1 MSSGRVATARCF
13 CLWQGPKL
21 SAPVSGSQLMQR
33 RHYRRSSP
41 AADKRL
47 RSSAWGVRRGV
58 SALSADA
65 PARLQPGRSRAA
77 RRVRGQR
84 QRSRELPS
92 LPRAPLHRRRHLQDD
107 PTYLFIVDLEL
118 LGVSVPSSKARTG
131 ASFSPACSSSRSSSS
146 SSVPLV
152 GCAGRIALG
161 RSQGS
166 QGLTRVITG
175 RATRLPRPGWSF
187 VCRSPTNGRS
197 ADRHGTCHKLRLSVT
212 CSDARV
218 EHPASVRTFTRRD
231 TPQYREARTESIPLF
246 DRRAK

>member
-1 MSSGRVATARCF
+1 MPEKRLPTGGPRARRTRALRHREFYTMSSGRVATARCF
-13 CLWQGPKL
+13 CLWQSPKL
-21 SAPVSGSQLMQR
+21 SVPVSGSQLMQR

-41 AADKRL
+41 AADKRR
-47 RSSAWGVRRGV
+47 RSSAWGVRRAV

-77 RRVRGQR
+77 WRVRGQR

-107 PTYLFIVDLEL
+107 PTYLLSSTSNSS
-118 LGVSVPSSKARTG
+118 GVSVPSSKARTG

-152 GCAGRIALG
+152 GCPGRIALG

-175 RATRLPRPGWSF
+175 RATLLPGPGVVF
-187 VCRSPTNGRS
+187 RMPKPHERALGRSPRNVYTNSGCR
-197 ADRHGTCHKLRLSVT
+197 
-212 CSDARV
+212 
-218 EHPASVRTFTRRD
+218 
-231 TPQYREARTESIPLF
+231 
-246 DRRAK
+246 